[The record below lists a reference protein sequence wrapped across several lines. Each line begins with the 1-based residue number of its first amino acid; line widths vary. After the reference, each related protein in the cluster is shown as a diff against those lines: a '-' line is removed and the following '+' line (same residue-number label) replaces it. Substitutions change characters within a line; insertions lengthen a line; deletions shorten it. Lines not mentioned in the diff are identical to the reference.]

1 MTNEKYATTEES
13 AGAIRQLSDAD
24 HQKLLLAAR
33 FWHAQRKALQ
43 KQGITPEDL
52 LSQAYLATLAGH
64 RRWRRSISLVKH
76 LSQCMRSISGH
87 MLEHGKTELTG
98 KTELR
103 KIAVV
108 QDRSASESA
117 VEGQVNARE
126 EIENIEKLFAD
137 DKQAFEMLLKRAA
150 GIEPEEIRAEM
161 SLNSMQYATI
171 SRRILRKLTSF
182 VN

>member
-1 MTNEKYATTEES
+1 MTNEKYATTDQS
-13 AGAIRQLSDAD
+13 AGAIRLLSDAD

-33 FWHAQRKALQ
+33 FWHAKRKALQ
-43 KQGITPEDL
+43 KQGIPPEDL

-108 QDRSASESA
+108 QDRSTSESA
-117 VEGQVNARE
+117 VE
-126 EIENIEKLFAD
+126 
-137 DKQAFEMLLKRAA
+137 
-150 GIEPEEIRAEM
+150 
-161 SLNSMQYATI
+161 
-171 SRRILRKLTSF
+171 
-182 VN
+182 

>member
-1 MTNEKYATTEES
+1 MTSEKYATTEES
-13 AGAIRQLSDAD
+13 AAAIRQLSDAD

-43 KQGITPEDL
+43 IQGIVPEDL
-52 LSQAYLATLAGH
+52 LSQAYLTTLAGH
-64 RRWRRSISLVKH
+64 RRWRRSVSLVKH

-87 MLEHGKTELTG
+87 MLEHGKAELTG

-103 KIAVV
+103 KIAIVH
-108 QDRSASESA
+108 DWPASEST
-117 VEGQVNARE
+117 VEGQVSARE
-126 EIENIEKLFAD
+126 EIENIRRLFAD
-137 DKQAFEMLLKRAA
+137 DKQAIEVLLKRATGMEA
-150 GIEPEEIRAEM
+150 EEIRAEM
-161 SLNSMQYATI
+161 SLSSMHYATI